1 MFCAPGQNKTFMVTP
16 LLELIPH
23 VSVLVFSSLGFNFEV
38 VECGGSCNK
47 DWWIVGDSKSRRRVH
62 LCS

>member
-1 MFCAPGQNKTFMVTP
+1 MPGFCAPGQNKTP

-38 VECGGSCNK
+38 LVCDGSCNK
-47 DWWIVGDSKSRRRVH
+47 DWQIVGDSK
-62 LCS
+62 